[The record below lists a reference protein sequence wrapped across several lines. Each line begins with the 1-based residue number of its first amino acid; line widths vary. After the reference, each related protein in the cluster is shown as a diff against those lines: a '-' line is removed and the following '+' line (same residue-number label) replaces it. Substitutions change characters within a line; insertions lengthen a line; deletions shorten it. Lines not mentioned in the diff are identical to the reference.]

1 MFVRAFLCLLLS
13 LGLSST
19 TFAASLPDASQLRQQ
34 LEEVKSAKNAA
45 SQTDQI
51 QSLEAALAA
60 LSERDDAVER
70 AQQYQQV
77 IDDFPRLA
85 RELRQQIAS
94 LNDSVKTV
102 RSTMSSAEL
111 EQEILQIS
119 SQLIE
124 EGRQAQQEQ
133 DRAREISDS
142 LSQLPQQQTEAR
154 RALTESERRLQ
165 SAGSPATPAG
175 QAQLMARQAENAAN
189 KARVDEFELAQLSAN
204 NRQELARMRAE
215 VHQRK
220 VTQLDNYLQAL
231 RNQLNEQRQRE
242 AETALARTEQLA
254 ENSGDLPPAISKQ
267 FHVNRE
273 LSGALNQQAQRMDLV
288 ASQQRLATNQIIQ
301 VRQALSTLRE
311 QSQWLGAS
319 SLLGDALRAQVARL
333 PDMPKSQQI
342 DNEMA
347 QLRVQRLHYEDL
359 LEQQNVLRKAH
370 QPDGQPFTS
379 EQKRILDAQ
388 LKTQRELLNSLIS
401 GCDTLILEITKL
413 KVANTQLQDALTEV
427 KDATHRYLF
436 WTADVSPIS
445 LSYPLDVANGLSHLL
460 TLDTLGQLGKALAMM
475 FTSRSTVLPILGA
488 VLLVGFSL
496 STRRHFNAFLERS
509 ASKVGK
515 VTQDRFRLTIRTVFW
530 SILVA
535 LPLPVL
541 WATLGYGLQNAWPYP
556 VAVAIGDGITATLP
570 LLWIFMVSAQFAR
583 PNGLFIVH
591 FRWPQV
597 RVARAMRYYSLS
609 IGLIVPLIMLLIT
622 FDNLDD
628 RLFSATLGRLCF
640 ILICGA
646 LSIVTVSLKRAG
658 IPLYL
663 DKEGS
668 GENMINRLLW
678 NLMIA
683 IPLVA
688 ALASMTGYLETAQAL
703 LARLETSVAIWF
715 FLLVIYHIIRR
726 WMLIQR
732 RRLGFDRA
740 RQRRADMLANRAR
753 NEEEKD
759 QAAQNTDVIE
769 IEEPVID
776 LDAISAQSLRLVRS
790 ILTLI
795 ALVSVIVLWSEIHSA
810 FGFLEN
816 IRLWDVNTS
825 VQGVESIQPITLGA
839 VLIAILV
846 FVITTQLVR
855 NMPALLELAL
865 LQHLDLSPG
874 TGYAITTLTKYVL
887 LLIGGL
893 LGFSLIGIEWS
904 KLQWLVTGLGVGLG
918 FGLQEIFANFISG
931 LIILFEKPIRI
942 GDTVT
947 IRDLT
952 GSITRINT
960 RATTITDW
968 DRKEIIVPNKAFITE
983 QFVNWSLSDSV
994 TRVVLTIPA
1003 PATVSSEEVT
1013 TLLKQAA
1020 ERCSYVLDTPP
1031 PEVFLVD
1038 LQQGIQLFELRVHA
1052 AEMGH
1057 RMPLRHELHQLILH
1071 GFAEHGIEMP
1081 FPPFQMRVEALSRK
1095 TPTGNSASTTR
1106 TFRSGGL

>member
-1 MFVRAFLCLLLS
+1 MRSFLILLLS
-13 LGLSST
+13 FWLSTSAL
-19 TFAASLPDASQLRQQ
+19 AATVPDASQLKQA
-34 LEEVKSAKNAA
+34 LDEAKAAKSSPAQAE
-45 SQTDQI
+45 QV
-51 QSLEAALAA
+51 QSLEAALNY
-60 LSERDDAVER
+60 LSERDASLER
-70 AQQYQQV
+70 AKQYQQV

-85 RELRQQIAS
+85 RELRQQITS
-94 LNDSVKTV
+94 LDDGSKSA
-102 RSTMSSAEL
+102 RSTSSMSSAQL
-111 EQEILQIS
+111 DQEILQVS
-119 SQLIE
+119 SQLLE
-124 EGRQAQQEQ
+124 EGRLAQQEQ

-142 LSQLPQQQTEAR
+142 LSQLPQQQTDAR
-154 RALTESERRLQ
+154 RAMTESDRRLQ
-165 SAGSPATPAG
+165 SGAAAASPQS
-175 QAQLMARQAENAAN
+175 QAQIWARQAENAVN
-189 KARVDEFELAQLSAN
+189 KARVDELELAQLSAN
-204 NRQELARMRAE
+204 NRQELARMRTDL
-215 VHQRK
+215 HQRK
-220 VTQLDNYLQAL
+220 AAQLDNYLQAL

-242 AETALARTEQLA
+242 AELALARTEQLA
-254 ENSGDLPPAISKQ
+254 ENSGDLPPVISDQ
-267 FHVNRE
+267 FRVNRD
-273 LSGALNQQAQRMDLV
+273 LSAALNQQAQRMDLV

-301 VRQALSTLRE
+301 VRQALGTLRE

-319 SLLGDALRAQVARL
+319 NLLGEALRAQVARL

-347 QLRVQRLHYEDL
+347 QLRVQRLRYEDL
-359 LEQQNVLRKAH
+359 QQQQETLRKAH
-370 QPDGQPFTS
+370 QPDGKPFS
-379 EQKRILDAQ
+379 AEQRRILDAQ

-413 KVANTQLQDALTEV
+413 KVANTQLQDALTDV

-436 WTADVSPIS
+436 WTADISPIGLNYPVEVARD
-445 LSYPLDVANGLSHLL
+445 LSRLLS
-460 TLDTLGQLGKALAMM
+460 LDTLGQLGKALAMM
-475 FTSRSTVLPILGA
+475 VTSRETVLPLIGA

-496 STRRHFNAFLERS
+496 RTRRHFNAFLARS
-509 ASKVGK
+509 ASKAGK
-515 VTQDRFRLTIRTVFW
+515 VTQDRFRLTVRTVFW

-541 WATLGYGLQNAWPYP
+541 WAALGYGLQHAWPYP
-556 VAVAIGDGITATLP
+556 IAVAFGDGITATLP
-570 LLWIFMVSAQFAR
+570 LLWAFMISAAFAR
-583 PNGLFIVH
+583 PNGLFVVH
-591 FRWPQV
+591 FRWPQT
-597 RVARAMRYYSLS
+597 RVARATRYYSLT
-609 IGLIVPLIMLLIT
+609 IGLIVPLIMLLIA
-622 FDNLDD
+622 FANMED
-628 RLFSATLGRLCF
+628 RQFSASLGRLCF

-663 DKEGS
+663 DKEGN
-668 GENMINRLLW
+668 GENLVNRVLW

-683 IPLVA
+683 IPLAA
-688 ALASMTGYLETAQAL
+688 ALASMIGYLATAQAL

-715 FLLVIYHIIRR
+715 LLLVIYHIIRR

-732 RRLGFDRA
+732 RRIAFDRA

-753 NEEEKD
+753 HEDEKES
-759 QAAQNTDVIE
+759 AAQNGEVEVD
-769 IEEPVID
+769 EPIID

-816 IRLWDVNTS
+816 IRLWDVSTT
-825 VQGVESIQPITLGA
+825 VQGVESIQPITLGS

-846 FVITTQLVR
+846 LIITTQLVR

-865 LQHLDLSPG
+865 LQHLNLTPG

-887 LLIGGL
+887 MLVGGLIG
-893 LGFSLIGIEWS
+893 FSMIGIEWS
-904 KLQWLVTGLGVGLG
+904 KLQWLVAALGVGLG

-960 RATTITDW
+960 RATTIIDW

-1003 PATVSSEEVT
+1003 PAHVDSEEVT
-1013 TLLKQAA
+1013 TVLRQAC
-1020 ERCSYVLDTPP
+1020 ERCSYVLDVPAP
-1031 PEVFLVD
+1031 DVFLVD
-1038 LQQGIQLFELRVHA
+1038 LQQGIQLFELRIHA

-1057 RMPLRHELHQLILH
+1057 RMPLRHELHQLILK

-1081 FPPFQMRVEALSRK
+1081 FPPFQVRMETLGKK
-1095 TPTGNSASTTR
+1095 TPASNGTPAAR
-1106 TFRSGGL
+1106 TFKSGGL

>member
-34 LEEVKSAKNAA
+34 LEEVKSAKNAT

-165 SAGSPATPAG
+165 STGSPATPAG

>member
-34 LEEVKSAKNAA
+34 LEEVKSAKNAT

-622 FDNLDD
+622 FDNLND

>member
-1 MFVRAFLCLLLS
+1 MRSFLILLLS
-13 LGLSST
+13 FWLSTSAL
-19 TFAASLPDASQLRQQ
+19 AATVPDASQLKQA
-34 LEEVKSAKNAA
+34 LDEAKAAKSSPAQAE
-45 SQTDQI
+45 QV
-51 QSLEAALAA
+51 QSLEAALNY
-60 LSERDDAVER
+60 LSERDASLER
-70 AQQYQQV
+70 AKQYQQV

-85 RELRQQIAS
+85 RELRQQITS
-94 LNDSVKTV
+94 LDDGSKSA
-102 RSTMSSAEL
+102 RSTSSMSSAQL
-111 EQEILQIS
+111 DQEILQVS
-119 SQLIE
+119 SQLLE
-124 EGRQAQQEQ
+124 EGRLAQQEQ

-142 LSQLPQQQTEAR
+142 LSQLPQQQTDAR
-154 RALTESERRLQ
+154 RAMTESDRRLQ
-165 SAGSPATPAG
+165 SGAAAASPQS
-175 QAQLMARQAENAAN
+175 QAQIWARQAENAVN
-189 KARVDEFELAQLSAN
+189 KARVDELELAQLSAN
-204 NRQELARMRAE
+204 NRQELARMRTDL
-215 VHQRK
+215 HQRK
-220 VTQLDNYLQAL
+220 AAQLDNYLQAL

-242 AETALARTEQLA
+242 AELALARTEQLA
-254 ENSGDLPPAISKQ
+254 ENSGDLPPVISDQ
-267 FHVNRE
+267 FRVNRD
-273 LSGALNQQAQRMDLV
+273 LSAALNQQAQRMDLV

-301 VRQALSTLRE
+301 VRQALGTLRE

-319 SLLGDALRAQVARL
+319 NLLGEALRAQVARL

-347 QLRVQRLHYEDL
+347 QLRVQRLRYEDL
-359 LEQQNVLRKAH
+359 LQQQETLRKAH
-370 QPDGQPFTS
+370 QPDGKPFS
-379 EQKRILDAQ
+379 AEQRRILDAQ

-413 KVANTQLQDALTEV
+413 KVANTQLQDALTDV

-436 WTADVSPIS
+436 WTADISPIGLNYPVEVARD
-445 LSYPLDVANGLSHLL
+445 LSRLLS
-460 TLDTLGQLGKALAMM
+460 LDTLGQLGKALAMM
-475 FTSRSTVLPILGA
+475 VTSRETVLPLIGA

-496 STRRHFNAFLERS
+496 RTRRHFNAFLARS
-509 ASKVGK
+509 ASKAGK
-515 VTQDRFRLTIRTVFW
+515 VTQDRFRLTVRTVFW

-541 WATLGYGLQNAWPYP
+541 WAALGYGLQHAWPYP
-556 VAVAIGDGITATLP
+556 IAVAFGDGITATLP
-570 LLWIFMVSAQFAR
+570 LLWAFMISAAFAR
-583 PNGLFIVH
+583 PNGLFVVH
-591 FRWPQV
+591 FRWPQT
-597 RVARAMRYYSLS
+597 RVARATRYYSLT
-609 IGLIVPLIMLLIT
+609 IGLIVPLIMLLIA
-622 FDNLDD
+622 FANMED
-628 RLFSATLGRLCF
+628 RQFSASLGRLCF

-663 DKEGS
+663 DKEGN
-668 GENMINRLLW
+668 GENLVNRVLW

-683 IPLVA
+683 IPLAA
-688 ALASMTGYLETAQAL
+688 ALASMIGYLATAQAL

-715 FLLVIYHIIRR
+715 LLLVIYHIIRR

-732 RRLGFDRA
+732 RRIAFDRA

-753 NEEEKD
+753 HEDEKES
-759 QAAQNTDVIE
+759 AAQNGEVEVD
-769 IEEPVID
+769 EPIID

-816 IRLWDVNTS
+816 IRLWDVSTT
-825 VQGVESIQPITLGA
+825 VQGVESIQPITLGS

-846 FVITTQLVR
+846 LIITTQLVR

-865 LQHLDLSPG
+865 LQHLNLTPG

-887 LLIGGL
+887 MLVGGLIG
-893 LGFSLIGIEWS
+893 FSMIGIEWS
-904 KLQWLVTGLGVGLG
+904 KLQWLVAALGVGLG

-960 RATTITDW
+960 RATTIIDW

-1003 PATVSSEEVT
+1003 PAHVDSEEVT
-1013 TLLKQAA
+1013 TVLRQAC
-1020 ERCSYVLDTPP
+1020 ERCSYVLDVPAP
-1031 PEVFLVD
+1031 DVFLVD
-1038 LQQGIQLFELRVHA
+1038 LQQGIQLFELRIHA

-1057 RMPLRHELHQLILH
+1057 RMPLRHELHQLILK

-1081 FPPFQMRVEALSRK
+1081 FPPFQVRMETLGKK
-1095 TPTGNSASTTR
+1095 TPASNGTPAAR
-1106 TFRSGGL
+1106 TFKSGGL

>member
-1 MFVRAFLCLLLS
+1 MRSFLILLLS
-13 LGLSST
+13 FWLSTSAL
-19 TFAASLPDASQLRQQ
+19 AATVPDASQLKQA
-34 LEEVKSAKNAA
+34 LDEAKAAKSSPAQAE
-45 SQTDQI
+45 QV
-51 QSLEAALAA
+51 QSLEAALNY
-60 LSERDDAVER
+60 LSERDASLER
-70 AQQYQQV
+70 AKQYQQV

-85 RELRQQIAS
+85 RELRQQITS
-94 LNDSVKTV
+94 LDDGSKSA
-102 RSTMSSAEL
+102 RSTSSMSSAQL
-111 EQEILQIS
+111 DQEILQVS
-119 SQLIE
+119 SQLLE
-124 EGRQAQQEQ
+124 EGRLAQQEQ

-142 LSQLPQQQTEAR
+142 LSQLPQQQTDAR
-154 RALTESERRLQ
+154 RAMTESDRRLQ
-165 SAGSPATPAG
+165 SGAAAASPQS
-175 QAQLMARQAENAAN
+175 QAQIWARQAENAVN
-189 KARVDEFELAQLSAN
+189 KARVDELELAQLSAN
-204 NRQELARMRAE
+204 NRQELARMRADL
-215 VHQRK
+215 HQRK
-220 VTQLDNYLQAL
+220 AAQLDNYLQAL

-242 AETALARTEQLA
+242 AELALARTEQLA
-254 ENSGDLPPAISKQ
+254 ENSGDLPPVISDQ
-267 FHVNRE
+267 FRVNRD
-273 LSGALNQQAQRMDLV
+273 LSAALNQQAQRMDLV

-301 VRQALSTLRE
+301 VRQALGTLRE

-319 SLLGDALRAQVARL
+319 NLLGEALRAQVARL

-347 QLRVQRLHYEDL
+347 QLRVQRLRYEDL
-359 LEQQNVLRKAH
+359 LQQQETLRKAH
-370 QPDGQPFTS
+370 QPDGKPFS
-379 EQKRILDAQ
+379 AEQRRILDAQ

-413 KVANTQLQDALTEV
+413 KVANTQLQDALTDV

-436 WTADVSPIS
+436 WTADISPIGLNYPVEVARD
-445 LSYPLDVANGLSHLL
+445 LSRLLS
-460 TLDTLGQLGKALAMM
+460 LDTLGQLGKALAMM
-475 FTSRSTVLPILGA
+475 VTSRETVLPLIGA

-496 STRRHFNAFLERS
+496 RTRRHFNAFLARS

-515 VTQDRFRLTIRTVFW
+515 VTQDRFRLTVRTVFW

-541 WATLGYGLQNAWPYP
+541 WAALGYGLQHAWPYP
-556 VAVAIGDGITATLP
+556 IAVAFGDGITATLP
-570 LLWIFMVSAQFAR
+570 LLWAFMISAAFAR
-583 PNGLFIVH
+583 PNGLFVVH
-591 FRWPQV
+591 FRWPQT
-597 RVARAMRYYSLS
+597 RVARATRYYSLT
-609 IGLIVPLIMLLIT
+609 IGLIVPLIMLLIA
-622 FDNLDD
+622 FANMED
-628 RLFSATLGRLCF
+628 RQFSASLGRLCF

-663 DKEGS
+663 DKEGN
-668 GENMINRLLW
+668 GENLVNRVLW

-683 IPLVA
+683 IPLAA
-688 ALASMTGYLETAQAL
+688 ALASMIGYLATAQAL

-715 FLLVIYHIIRR
+715 LLLVIYHIIRR

-732 RRLGFDRA
+732 RRIAFDRA

-753 NEEEKD
+753 HEDEKES
-759 QAAQNTDVIE
+759 AAQNGEVEVD
-769 IEEPVID
+769 EPIID

-816 IRLWDVNTS
+816 IRLWDVSTT
-825 VQGVESIQPITLGA
+825 VQGVESIQPITLGS

-846 FVITTQLVR
+846 LIITTQLVR

-865 LQHLDLSPG
+865 LQHLNLTPG

-887 LLIGGL
+887 MLVGGLIG
-893 LGFSLIGIEWS
+893 FSMIGIEWS
-904 KLQWLVTGLGVGLG
+904 KLQWLVAALGVGLG

-960 RATTITDW
+960 RATTIIDW

-1003 PATVSSEEVT
+1003 PAHVDSEEVT
-1013 TLLKQAA
+1013 TVLRQAC
-1020 ERCSYVLDTPP
+1020 ERCSYVLDVPAP
-1031 PEVFLVD
+1031 DVFLVD
-1038 LQQGIQLFELRVHA
+1038 LQQGIQLFELRIHA

-1057 RMPLRHELHQLILH
+1057 RMPLRHELHQLILK

-1081 FPPFQMRVEALSRK
+1081 FPPFQVRMETLGKK
-1095 TPTGNSASTTR
+1095 TPASNGTPAAR
-1106 TFRSGGL
+1106 TFKSGGL

>member
-1 MFVRAFLCLLLS
+1 MRSFLILLLS
-13 LGLSST
+13 LWLSTSAL
-19 TFAASLPDASQLRQQ
+19 AATMPDASQLKQA
-34 LEEVKSAKNAA
+34 LDEAKAAKSSPAQAE
-45 SQTDQI
+45 QV
-51 QSLEAALAA
+51 QSLEAALNY
-60 LSERDDAVER
+60 LSERDASLER
-70 AQQYQQV
+70 AKQYQQV

-85 RELRQQIAS
+85 RELRQQITS
-94 LNDSVKTV
+94 LDDGSKSV
-102 RSTMSSAEL
+102 RSSMSSAQL
-111 EQEILQIS
+111 DQEILQVS
-119 SQLIE
+119 SQLLE

-142 LSQLPQQQTEAR
+142 LSQLPQQQTDAR
-154 RALTESERRLQ
+154 RAMTESDRRVQ
-165 SAGSPATPAG
+165 SGSAAASPQS
-175 QAQLMARQAENAAN
+175 QAQLWARQAENAVN
-189 KARVDEFELAQLSAN
+189 KARVDELELAQLSAN
-204 NRQELARMRAE
+204 NRQELARMRADL
-215 VHQRK
+215 HQRK
-220 VTQLDNYLQAL
+220 AAQLDNYLQAL

-242 AETALARTEQLA
+242 AELALARTEQLA
-254 ENSGDLPPAISKQ
+254 ENSGDLPPVISDQ
-267 FHVNRE
+267 FRVNRD
-273 LSGALNQQAQRMDLV
+273 LSAALNQQAQRMDLV

-301 VRQALSTLRE
+301 VRQALGTLRE

-319 SLLGDALRAQVARL
+319 NLLGEALRAQVARL

-347 QLRVQRLHYEDL
+347 QLRVQRLGYEDL
-359 LEQQNVLRKAH
+359 LQQQETLRKAH
-370 QPDGQPFTS
+370 QPDGKPFS
-379 EQKRILDAQ
+379 AEQRRILDAQ

-413 KVANTQLQDALTEV
+413 KVANTQLQDALTDV

-436 WTADVSPIS
+436 WTADISPIGLNYPVEVARD
-445 LSYPLDVANGLSHLL
+445 LSRLLS
-460 TLDTLGQLGKALAMM
+460 LDTLGQLGKALAMM
-475 FTSRSTVLPILGA
+475 ATSRETVLPLIGA

-496 STRRHFNAFLERS
+496 RTRRHFNAFLARS

-515 VTQDRFRLTIRTVFW
+515 VTQDRFRLTVRTVFW

-541 WATLGYGLQNAWPYP
+541 WAALGYGLQHAWPYP
-556 VAVAIGDGITATLP
+556 IAVAFGDGITATLP
-570 LLWIFMVSAQFAR
+570 LLWAFMISAAFAR
-583 PNGLFIVH
+583 PNGLFVVH
-591 FRWPQV
+591 FRWPQT
-597 RVARAMRYYSLS
+597 RVARATRYYSLT
-609 IGLIVPLIMLLIT
+609 IGLIVPLIMLLIA
-622 FDNLDD
+622 FANMED
-628 RLFSATLGRLCF
+628 RQFSASLGRVCF

-663 DKEGS
+663 DKEGN
-668 GENMINRLLW
+668 GENLVNRVLW

-683 IPLVA
+683 IPLAA
-688 ALASMTGYLETAQAL
+688 ALASMIGYLATAQAL

-715 FLLVIYHIIRR
+715 LLLVIYHIIRR

-732 RRLGFDRA
+732 RRIAFDRA

-753 NEEEKD
+753 HEDEKES
-759 QAAQNTDVIE
+759 AAQNGEVEVD
-769 IEEPVID
+769 EPIID

-816 IRLWDVNTS
+816 IRLWDVSTT
-825 VQGVESIQPITLGA
+825 VQGVESIQPITLGS

-846 FVITTQLVR
+846 LIITTQLVR

-865 LQHLDLSPG
+865 LQHLNLTPG

-887 LLIGGL
+887 MLVGGLIG
-893 LGFSLIGIEWS
+893 FSMIGIEWS
-904 KLQWLVTGLGVGLG
+904 KLQWLVAALGVGLG

-960 RATTITDW
+960 RATTIIDW

-983 QFVNWSLSDSV
+983 QFVNWSLSDAV

-1003 PATVSSEEVT
+1003 PAHVDSEEVT
-1013 TLLKQAA
+1013 TVLRQAC
-1020 ERCSYVLDTPP
+1020 ERCSYVLDVPAP
-1031 PEVFLVD
+1031 DVFLVD
-1038 LQQGIQLFELRVHA
+1038 LQQGIQLFELRIHA

-1057 RMPLRHELHQLILH
+1057 RMPLRHELHQLILK

-1081 FPPFQMRVEALSRK
+1081 FPPFQVRMETLGKK
-1095 TPTGNSASTTR
+1095 TPASNGTPAAR
-1106 TFRSGGL
+1106 TFKSGGL

>member
-1 MFVRAFLCLLLS
+1 MRSTLFLLLS
-13 LGLSST
+13 LWLSASAL
-19 TFAASLPDASQLRQQ
+19 AASVPETSQLRQE
-34 LEEVKSAKNAA
+34 LEVAKAA
-45 SQTDQI
+45 KTSPAQADQI
-51 QSLEAALAA
+51 QSLEAALNF
-60 LSERDDAVER
+60 LDERDASLER
-70 AQQYQQV
+70 AKQYQQV

-85 RELRQQIAS
+85 RELRQQLAA
-94 LNDSVKTV
+94 LNDSGKSV
-102 RSTMSSAEL
+102 RNNMSSAEL

-119 SQLIE
+119 SQLLE

-142 LSQLPQQQTEAR
+142 LTLLPQQQTEAR
-154 RALTESERRLQ
+154 RAMTESERRAQ
-165 SAGSPATPAG
+165 SAAAGNTPQAL
-175 QAQLMARQAENAAN
+175 AQLEARQAESAAS
-189 KARVDEFELAQLSAN
+189 KARVDELELAQLSAN

-215 VHQRK
+215 MHQRK
-220 VTQLDNYLQAL
+220 ATQLDNYLQAL
-231 RNQLNEQRQRE
+231 RNQLNNQRQRE
-242 AETALARTEQLA
+242 AELALARTEQLA
-254 ENSGDLPPAISKQ
+254 ENSGDLPPAIRDQ
-267 FHVNRE
+267 FRVNRE
-273 LSGALNQQAQRMDLV
+273 LSAALNQQAQRMDLM
-288 ASQQRLATNQIIQ
+288 ASQQRLATDQTLQ
-301 VRQALSTLRE
+301 VRQALTTLRE

-319 SLLGDALRAQVARL
+319 NLLGEALRAQVARL
-333 PDMPKSQQI
+333 PEMPKSQQI
-342 DNEMA
+342 DNDMG
-347 QLRVQRLHYEDL
+347 QLRVQRLYYEEL
-359 LEQQNVLRKAH
+359 LERQQELRKEKQAS
-370 QPDGQPFTS
+370 GQPLST
-379 EQKRILDAQ
+379 EQHRILDAQ

-427 KDATHRYLF
+427 KEATHRYLF
-436 WTADVSPIS
+436 WTADVSPVS
-445 LSYPLDVANGLSHLL
+445 LSFPLDVAHDLSRLL
-460 TLDTLGQLGKALAMM
+460 SLDTLGQLGKALAMM
-475 FTSRSTVLPILGA
+475 FTGKETLLPILGA
-488 VLLVGFSL
+488 LLLVGFSI
-496 STRRHFNAFLERS
+496 SSRRHYRAFLERA

-515 VTQDRFRLTIRTVFW
+515 VTQDRFHLTLRTVFW

-541 WATLGYGLQNAWPYP
+541 WAALGYGLQHAWPYP
-556 VAVAIGDGITATLP
+556 IAVAIGDGITATLP
-570 LLWIFMVSAQFAR
+570 LLWVFMISAAFAR

-591 FRWPQV
+591 FRWPKT

-609 IGLIVPLIMLLIT
+609 IGLIVPLIMLLIA
-622 FDNLDD
+622 FANQED
-628 RLFSATLGRLCF
+628 RQFSATLGRLCF

-646 LSIVTVSLKRAG
+646 LSLVTVSLKRAG

-663 DKEGS
+663 DKEGN
-668 GENMINRLLW
+668 GDNIVNRIFW
-678 NLMIA
+678 DLMIA

-688 ALASMTGYLETAQAL
+688 AFASCIGYLATAQAL

-715 FLLVIYHIIRR
+715 LLLVIYHIIRR

-732 RRLGFDRA
+732 RRIAFDRA
-740 RQRRADMLANRAR
+740 RQRRAEMLANRAR
-753 NEEEKD
+753 SEEEKEPMM
-759 QAAQNTDVIE
+759 QNADGVE
-769 IEEPVID
+769 IDEPIID

-795 ALVSVIVLWSEIHSA
+795 ALVSVIALWSEIHSA

-816 IRLWDVNTS
+816 IRLWDASTT
-825 VQGVESIQPITLGA
+825 VQGVESIQPITLGS

-846 FVITTQLVR
+846 LIITTQLVR

-865 LQHLDLSPG
+865 LQHLNLTPG
-874 TGYAITTLTKYVL
+874 TGYAITTLTKYL
-887 LLIGGL
+887 LMLIGGL

-904 KLQWLVTGLGVGLG
+904 KLQWLVAALGVGLG

-1003 PATVSSEEVT
+1003 PARVNSEEVT
-1013 TLLKQAA
+1013 NLLKQAA
-1020 ERCSYVLDTPP
+1020 ARCSYVLEMPA

-1038 LQQGIQLFELRVHA
+1038 LQQGIQLFELRIHA

-1057 RMPLRHELHQLILH
+1057 RMPLRHELHQLILK
-1071 GFAEHGIEMP
+1071 GFEEHGIEMP
-1081 FPPFQMRVEALSRK
+1081 FPPFQVRME
-1095 TPTGNSASTTR
+1095 TPGSKAPAANGTLKSK

>member
-1 MFVRAFLCLLLS
+1 
-13 LGLSST
+13 
-19 TFAASLPDASQLRQQ
+19 
-34 LEEVKSAKNAA
+34 
-45 SQTDQI
+45 
-51 QSLEAALAA
+51 
-60 LSERDDAVER
+60 
-70 AQQYQQV
+70 
-77 IDDFPRLA
+77 
-85 RELRQQIAS
+85 
-94 LNDSVKTV
+94 
-102 RSTMSSAEL
+102 
-111 EQEILQIS
+111 
-119 SQLIE
+119 
-124 EGRQAQQEQ
+124 
-133 DRAREISDS
+133 
-142 LSQLPQQQTEAR
+142 
-154 RALTESERRLQ
+154 
-165 SAGSPATPAG
+165 
-175 QAQLMARQAENAAN
+175 MARQAENAAN

-931 LIILFEKPIRI
+931 LIILFENR
-942 GDTVT
+942 
-947 IRDLT
+947 
-952 GSITRINT
+952 
-960 RATTITDW
+960 
-968 DRKEIIVPNKAFITE
+968 
-983 QFVNWSLSDSV
+983 FVSV
-994 TRVVLTIPA
+994 IP
-1003 PATVSSEEVT
+1003 
-1013 TLLKQAA
+1013 
-1020 ERCSYVLDTPP
+1020 
-1031 PEVFLVD
+1031 
-1038 LQQGIQLFELRVHA
+1038 
-1052 AEMGH
+1052 
-1057 RMPLRHELHQLILH
+1057 
-1071 GFAEHGIEMP
+1071 
-1081 FPPFQMRVEALSRK
+1081 
-1095 TPTGNSASTTR
+1095 
-1106 TFRSGGL
+1106 

>member
-1 MFVRAFLCLLLS
+1 VRSFLILLLS
-13 LGLSST
+13 LWLSTSAL
-19 TFAASLPDASQLRQQ
+19 AATVPDASQLKQA
-34 LEEVKSAKNAA
+34 LDEAKAAKSSPAQAE
-45 SQTDQI
+45 QV
-51 QSLEAALAA
+51 QSLEAALNY
-60 LSERDDAVER
+60 LSERDASLER
-70 AQQYQQV
+70 AKQYQQV

-85 RELRQQIAS
+85 RELRQQITS
-94 LNDSVKTV
+94 LDDGSKSV
-102 RSTMSSAEL
+102 RGTMSSAQL
-111 EQEILQIS
+111 DQEILQVS
-119 SQLIE
+119 SQLLE

-142 LSQLPQQQTEAR
+142 LSQLPQQQTDAR
-154 RALTESERRLQ
+154 RAMTESDRRLQ
-165 SAGSPATPAG
+165 SGSAAASPQS
-175 QAQLMARQAENAAN
+175 QAQLWARQAENAVN
-189 KARVDEFELAQLSAN
+189 KARVDELELAQLSAN
-204 NRQELARMRAE
+204 NRQELARMRADL
-215 VHQRK
+215 HQRK
-220 VTQLDNYLQAL
+220 AAQLDNYLQAL

-242 AETALARTEQLA
+242 AELALARTEQLA
-254 ENSGDLPPAISKQ
+254 ENSGDLPPVISDQ
-267 FHVNRE
+267 FRVNRD

-301 VRQALSTLRE
+301 VRQALGTLRE

-319 SLLGDALRAQVARL
+319 NLLGEALRAQVARL

-347 QLRVQRLHYEDL
+347 QLRVQRLRYEDL
-359 LEQQNVLRKAH
+359 LQQQETLRKAH
-370 QPDGQPFTS
+370 QADGQPFS
-379 EQKRILDAQ
+379 AEQRRILDAQ

-413 KVANTQLQDALTEV
+413 KVANTQLQDALTDV

-436 WTADVSPIS
+436 WTADISPIGLNYPVEVARD
-445 LSYPLDVANGLSHLL
+445 LSRLLS
-460 TLDTLGQLGKALAMM
+460 LDTLGQLGKALAMM
-475 FTSRSTVLPILGA
+475 VTSRETVLPLIGA

-496 STRRHFNAFLERS
+496 RTRRHFNAFLARS

-515 VTQDRFRLTIRTVFW
+515 VTQDRFRLTVRTVFW

-541 WATLGYGLQNAWPYP
+541 WAALGYGLQHAWPYP
-556 VAVAIGDGITATLP
+556 IAVAFGDGITATLP
-570 LLWIFMVSAQFAR
+570 LLWAFMISAAFAR
-583 PNGLFIVH
+583 PNGLFVVH
-591 FRWPQV
+591 FRWPQT
-597 RVARAMRYYSLS
+597 RVARATRYYSLT
-609 IGLIVPLIMLLIT
+609 IGLIVPLIMLLIA
-622 FDNLDD
+622 FANMED
-628 RLFSATLGRLCF
+628 RQFSASLGRLCF

-663 DKEGS
+663 DKEGN
-668 GENMINRLLW
+668 GDNLVNRVLW

-683 IPLVA
+683 IPLAA
-688 ALASMTGYLETAQAL
+688 ALASMIGYLATAQAL

-715 FLLVIYHIIRR
+715 LLLVIYHIIRR

-732 RRLGFDRA
+732 RRIAFDRA

-753 NEEEKD
+753 HEEEKES
-759 QAAQNTDVIE
+759 AAQNGEVDVD
-769 IEEPVID
+769 EPIID

-816 IRLWDVNTS
+816 IRLWDVSTT
-825 VQGVESIQPITLGA
+825 VQGVESIQPITLGS

-846 FVITTQLVR
+846 LIITTQLVR

-865 LQHLDLSPG
+865 LQHLNLTPG
-874 TGYAITTLTKYVL
+874 TGYAITTLTKYILMLVGG
-887 LLIGGL
+887 LIG
-893 LGFSLIGIEWS
+893 FSMIGIEWS
-904 KLQWLVTGLGVGLG
+904 KLQWLVAALGVGLG

-960 RATTITDW
+960 RATTIIDW

-1003 PATVSSEEVT
+1003 PAHVDSEEVT
-1013 TLLKQAA
+1013 TVLRQAC
-1020 ERCSYVLDTPP
+1020 ERCSYVLDVPAP
-1031 PEVFLVD
+1031 DVFLVD
-1038 LQQGIQLFELRVHA
+1038 LQQGIQLFELRIHA

-1057 RMPLRHELHQLILH
+1057 RMPLRHELHQLILK

-1081 FPPFQMRVEALSRK
+1081 FPPFQVRMETLGKK
-1095 TPTGNSASTTR
+1095 TPASNGTPAAR
-1106 TFRSGGL
+1106 TFKSGGL